1 MFQWNREFLLTM
13 IIARELMRTRDF
25 KPSQEV
31 KKIISLFPYL
41 VKLDLELY
49 SSLDIG
55 DGLMRLLRKV
65 GYSQALNLFQSLS

>member
-25 KPSQEV
+25 KPSQEI